1 MTRNVA
7 LVYVRV
13 SRFDEDE
20 SARKLSPDVQREKAL
35 GLRDLPG
42 LTVET
47 FEDLDISGK
56 SAANRPA
63 YQRLLAR
70 LGSDVK
76 YVVAYDLSRLTR
88 DGGDLDDLLR
98 ATRDHGVLIVDSMNG
113 AITHPDRPRD
123 KMVARMQGVFNQN
136 YLEELSE
143 KVSDALAMKVERGE
157 TVGPPP
163 LGYRRNREVLPN
175 GKIARVWTEPD
186 PDVAPIVQLI
196 FREYASGLYS
206 LKSLARKLNAD
217 KVVKPVRTD
226 IKPGRGSRLANT
238 PSRSAIWTAD
248 TLKDIL
254 NNRRY
259 VGRFRAT
266 TAPSMMPSSRDCR
279 KAKGSSTRRPGPTAS
294 VGASPVDASGSRT
307 RGAHRRTCSRECY
320 GAPAAR
326 RPCRGSAG
334 PRIVRTPSGTTT
346 RATSGARRKPATSRT
361 FCKSGSR
368 QSCSMSCGRSRCP
381 RASQR
386 R

>member
-1 MTRNVA
+1 MA
-7 LVYVRV
+7 GL
-13 SRFDEDE
+13 
-20 SARKLSPDVQREKAL
+20 KVQRADLIPLVSACLKQGQDILEGSLVLMDAGKVIGATNEFILGAQEVGKAKL
-35 GLRDLPG
+35 LRDAFDSGQPEPELVGLKDHEPSTVREASTFASDLEG

-47 FEDLDISGK
+47 FEDLDISGN

-70 LGSDVK
+70 LGPDVK

-196 FREYASGLYS
+196 FREYASGPYS
-206 LKSLARKLNAD
+206 LKSPA
-217 KVVKPVRTD
+217 
-226 IKPGRGSRLANT
+226 GSSTQTR
-238 PSRSAIWTAD
+238 SRSLFAPTSSQDAAHASATPLSGRTCGLLTRSRTSSTTVD
-248 TLKDIL
+248 TS
-254 NNRRY
+254 
-259 VGRFRAT
+259 GRSPAT
-266 TAPSMMPSSRDCR
+266 TAPSMTPTSLDCG
-279 KAKGSSTRRPGPTAS
+279 KARASSTRRPGQPAS
-294 VGASPVDASGSRT
+294 VGGL
-307 RGAHRRTCSRECY
+307 
-320 GAPAAR
+320 
-326 RPCRGSAG
+326 RGSAFVSVERG
-334 PRIVRTPSGTTT
+334 ASRPTCSQACSSAHDAT
-346 RATSGARRKPATSRT
+346 RA
-361 FCKSGSR
+361 
-368 QSCSMSCGRSRCP
+368 
-381 RASQR
+381 
-386 R
+386 